1 MSPWRRMRCDYIFAV
16 RQKHFS
22 SYFVAAFAQTPLICR
37 CLCRSYY
44 KSCGAYGADL
54 FTPHLPQAAS
64 SPQAPQGEDNWVRCK
79 IKHRTFVTRNVTV
92 STIVPNRATRD
103 ICIRSCPNAPLK
115 KQKRRCPTGE
125 RQRLFCDFVAAY
137 CGLRSSAIP
146 VTSKEKRDGKKNQT
160 NNVLLFI

>member
-1 MSPWRRMRCDYIFAV
+1 MIRKRPAKKAKNGVGSPLKKRG
-16 RQKHFS
+16 
-22 SYFVAAFAQTPLICR
+22 SY
-37 CLCRSYY
+37 
-44 KSCGAYGADL
+44 GL
-54 FTPHLPQAAS
+54 FHYLEPGS
-64 SPQAPQGEDNWVRCK
+64 
-79 IKHRTFVTRNVTV
+79 RN
-92 STIVPNRATRD
+92 NR
-103 ICIRSCPNAPLK
+103 IRSCPNSPLK